1 MKTLLLITAQVHEN
15 YGSKDAPHWKPKMGQ
30 VFSLNVEAD
39 AFMYAQKECINAIG
53 KLLDKNSNE
62 GCKFT
67 YVSHELIFQGIDV
80 LNDEDFEAEL
90 LKECE
95 KTQG

>member
-15 YGSKDAPHWKPKMGQ
+15 YSETDVINWKAKGGQ

-39 AFMYAQKECINAIG
+39 AFMYAEKECIAAIG
-53 KLLDKNSNE
+53 KLLEERSNK

-67 YVSHELIFQGIDV
+67 YVSHELIFMGIEP
-80 LNDEDFEAEL
+80 LNDENFEAEL
-90 LKECE
+90 TRECE
-95 KTQG
+95 KAQS